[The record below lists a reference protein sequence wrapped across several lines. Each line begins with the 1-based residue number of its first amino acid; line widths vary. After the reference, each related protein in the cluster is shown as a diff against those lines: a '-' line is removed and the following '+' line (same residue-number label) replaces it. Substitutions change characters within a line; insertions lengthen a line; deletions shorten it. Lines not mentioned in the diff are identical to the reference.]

1 MKQKASCKRRL
12 LVLLQE
18 APFQGVKE
26 ALKKKLRNPKGFTL
40 IELIVVIIILGILA
54 ATAIPKYFDMQSE
67 AKNKAALAALNAL
80 QSTATQSF
88 SQQILNG
95 SSTGS
100 SWTAPGLVNVGDYYG
115 NIAGVG
121 PQITVT
127 VTGPDSLTNGTNATS
142 NTKTF
147 NMW

>member
-1 MKQKASCKRRL
+1 MKT
-12 LVLLQE
+12 
-18 APFQGVKE
+18 
-26 ALKKKLRNPKGFTL
+26 LRNKKGFTL